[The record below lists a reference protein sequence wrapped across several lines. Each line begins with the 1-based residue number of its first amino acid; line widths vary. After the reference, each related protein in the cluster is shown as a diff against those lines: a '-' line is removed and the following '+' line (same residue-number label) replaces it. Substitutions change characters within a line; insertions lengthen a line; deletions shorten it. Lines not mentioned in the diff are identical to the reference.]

1 MSKKYL
7 REFVD
12 ILRSFHSAGEMEEFL
27 QAVLTPKE
35 LDEIPKRIQIVK
47 LLKKGIPQREVTERL
62 GVGIATVTRG
72 SVALRTKGFKDLTFS

>member
-7 REFVD
+7 REFVE
-12 ILRSFHSAGEMEEFL
+12 ILHSFKSESEMEDFL
-27 QAVLTPKE
+27 EAVLTPKE

-72 SVALRTKGFKDLTFS
+72 SAAMRTKGFKDLTFS